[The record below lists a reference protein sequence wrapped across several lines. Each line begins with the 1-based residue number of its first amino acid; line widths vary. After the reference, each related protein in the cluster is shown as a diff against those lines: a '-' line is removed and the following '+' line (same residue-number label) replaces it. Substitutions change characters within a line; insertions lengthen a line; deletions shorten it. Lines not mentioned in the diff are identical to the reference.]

1 MDFNGF
7 SLQAHPKYEFK
18 YGVKDPHTKDI
29 KEQAETRDGDKVQ
42 GYYKLLEADG
52 TTRTVHYTSDKHTG
66 FHAQVVRSGH
76 ATHPVYQQEVKSIEI
91 PHQETAELS
100 APSYTAS
107 SYSNTK
113 HH

>member
-1 MDFNGF
+1 
-7 SLQAHPKYEFK
+7 
-18 YGVKDPHTKDI
+18 VKDTHTKDI
-29 KEQAETRDGDKVQ
+29 KEQAEKRDGDKVE

-52 TTRTVHYTSDKHTG
+52 TTRTVHYTADKHTG

-76 ATHPVYQQEVKSIEI
+76 ATHPFYQQEAKGIEI
-91 PHQETAELS
+91 PHQEAAEFS